1 MDEMI
6 NKVKTGAIK
15 VKDSAQKFT
24 KVAVFKTKSAI
35 EEKKCQFTISGIEN
49 KIKDILVQ
57 LGNVIYDE
65 FENGAEFEENINSKC
80 EQIQELKKDIQE
92 LKIKIAEIKNSTAC
106 PNCQNPVSEEHDF
119 CPKCG
124 TKM

>member
-6 NKVKTGAIK
+6 NKVKTSAIK
-15 VKDSAQKFT
+15 VKDGAQKLT

-49 KIKDILVQ
+49 KIKDILVD
-57 LGNVIYDE
+57 LGSFIYDE
-65 FENGAEFEENINSKC
+65 YENGVEFEENINSKC
-80 EQIQELKKDIQE
+80 EQIKDLKKDIQE

-106 PNCQNPVSEEHDF
+106 PNCQNPVSDEHDF
-119 CPKCG
+119 CPKC
-124 TKM
+124 